1 MAGDW
6 PAVPLGDVL
15 TLQRGFDLPIQDR
28 KEGRIP
34 IVSSSG
40 ISGSHSVAKVAA
52 PGVVTGRYGTIG
64 QVFYVTEDFWPL
76 NTTLYVKDFKG
87 NDPHFVSYLLR
98 TIDYEAHN
106 DKSTVPGVNRNH
118 LHTTLVRLPPLPE
131 QRTIAGILGALD
143 DKIELNRRMN
153 ETLEA
158 MARAIFTSWFVDFD
172 PVRAKMEGRQPFG
185 MDADTAA
192 LFPDSLDDSSLG
204 LIPSSWV
211 VRAFSDTIEL
221 LGGGTPKTSIG
232 AYWGGHIPWYA
243 VVDAPRTSDVWVIKT
258 DKAITQA
265 GLDNSSAQVMP
276 MGITIIS
283 ARGTV
288 GKCAMTGVPMAMNQS
303 CYGIRGKNERSNFFT
318 YFSVRHI
325 VSALQRGSHGSIF
338 DTITRD
344 TFKTI
349 DVVVP
354 SALLAQRFDE
364 TVAPYMQCILS
375 NLQESSTLTVIR
387 DILLPKLLSGRLQLL

>member
-6 PAVPLGDVL
+6 LTVSLGDVL
-15 TLQRGFDLPIQDR
+15 TLQRGFDLPTQDR
-28 KEGRIP
+28 KTGHIP

-64 QVFYVTEDFWPL
+64 QVFYVAEDFWPL

-87 NDPHFVSYLLR
+87 NDARFVSYLLR

-118 LHTTLVRLPPLPE
+118 LHTTLVRLPPLAE

-185 MDADTAA
+185 MDTDTAA
-192 LFPDSLDDSSLG
+192 LFPDSFVDSAIG
-204 LIPSSWV
+204 PMPRGW
-211 VRAFSDTIEL
+211 TI
-221 LGGGTPKTSIG
+221 
-232 AYWGGHIPWYA
+232 
-243 VVDAPRTSDVWVIKT
+243 
-258 DKAITQA
+258 
-265 GLDNSSAQVMP
+265 
-276 MGITIIS
+276 
-283 ARGTV
+283 GTV
-288 GKCAMTGVPMAMNQS
+288 ADLARYVNGKAYTKNATGIGRM
-303 CYGIRGKNERSNFFT
+303 
-318 YFSVRHI
+318 
-325 VSALQRGSHGSIF
+325 
-338 DTITRD
+338 
-344 TFKTI
+344 
-349 DVVVP
+349 
-354 SALLAQRFDE
+354 
-364 TVAPYMQCILS
+364 
-375 NLQESSTLTVIR
+375 VIR
-387 DILLPKLLSGRLQLL
+387 IAELNSGPGASTQYSDIDTPSENTAYPDDILFAWSGSLDVYRWHRDEAMYLIEKSGTTRRQAPPQSGPHPRVG